1 MKWLGLGYLKSNDWS
16 TYTVKVLAW
25 LTTYSCCVSL
35 ESSWRAHFCG
45 SLISHLEW
53 NSLFRKIL
61 RTVCR
66 PGRKNQGRE
75 VVACVAPP
83 IFGCLSSSAHL
94 IHGNSSFEATPTTL
108 HLCPSLNSPCSPEQS
123 CLTMLFPGT
132 GFSALQHRTSH
143 TKNIHMLLFGF
154 KNKPTPSFFM
164 GKAEDYSHILWR
176 ISLCISC
183 VHCYYKRPPNM
194 PCCQAV
200 AERYTHHAINRVYW
214 RWSSYLILKVNG
226 TPSQR

>member
-1 MKWLGLGYLKSNDWS
+1 M
-16 TYTVKVLAW
+16 
-25 LTTYSCCVSL
+25 
-35 ESSWRAHFCG
+35 
-45 SLISHLEW
+45 
-53 NSLFRKIL
+53 
-61 RTVCR
+61 CR

-75 VVACVAPP
+75 VLACVAPP

-123 CLTMLFPGT
+123 CPTMLFPGT

-183 VHCYYKRPPNM
+183 VLCYYKRPPNM

-200 AERYTHHAINRVYW
+200 AERYTHNAINRVF
-214 RWSSYLILKVNG
+214 
-226 TPSQR
+226 